1 MFILSISG
9 SRNVWCDTFVQ
20 ILVDPYILGR
30 ISIKTPY
37 VVFWEVGD
45 TF

>member
-1 MFILSISG
+1 MVNLEISG
-9 SRNVWCDTFVQ
+9 PRNVWCDTFVQ

-37 VVFWEVGD
+37 AAFWNLNII
-45 TF
+45 